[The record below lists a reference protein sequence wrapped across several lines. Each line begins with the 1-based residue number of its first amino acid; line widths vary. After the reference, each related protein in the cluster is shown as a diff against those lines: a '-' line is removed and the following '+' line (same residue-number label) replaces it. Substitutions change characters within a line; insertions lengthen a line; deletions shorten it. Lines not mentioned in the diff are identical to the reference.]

1 MVMGENIAVLI
12 LCAIIG
18 LVVSYFIANCF
29 YDAATAKGW
38 SSKKYFWICFI
49 LPLIGYLLVIALP
62 DRGKN
67 VPSPRIP
74 NAPPAK
80 SYHDELPDL

>member
-1 MVMGENIAVLI
+1 MGENIVLI
-12 LCAIIG
+12 ILITVIG

-38 SSKKYFWICFI
+38 NSKEYFCICFI

-62 DRGKN
+62 DRGRN
-67 VPSPRIP
+67 APSARVPS
-74 NAPPAK
+74 APPVK
-80 SYHDELPDL
+80 QYHDDLPDL